1 MDMSADMVSPIVK
14 STGVQ
19 APTILR
25 PSPFRSN
32 KVLFE
37 YGLEQDAK
45 WAIFFASFGKVYRA
59 CRG

>member
-1 MDMSADMVSPIVK
+1 MDMLGDMVSPIVK

-25 PSPFRSN
+25 PLSFGSN

-45 WAIFFASFGKVYRA
+45 SEVVCIFWKIYRA
-59 CRG
+59 CR